1 MRIPVLL
8 VFLIPFQ
15 GCTLLGLALDE
26 QLGVKNK
33 HNQKGGTLSEL
44 GTQADI
50 ALIKSAVAGESL
62 SSSKKTKT
70 CKDLIGAKKEKC
82 IKKVN
87 LLNESINKHIKQ

>member
-1 MRIPVLL
+1 MRTLVLL
-8 VFLIPFQ
+8 VFLISFQ

-33 HNQKGGTLSEL
+33 PNQKGGTLAEL

-50 ALIKSAVAGESL
+50 DLIKGAVTGESL
-62 SSSKKTKT
+62 SSSKKTKN
-70 CKDLIGAKKEKC
+70 CNDLSGSKKEEC

-87 LLNESINKHIKQ
+87 LLNESISKHIKQ